1 VLRGAAGVAY
11 IVFSCFMLYV
21 LTITGGLEA
30 LHANASDMKHLWP
43 ALSFLLP
50 LFVFFCPY
58 DSLTRPF
65 FGAIKRGYQ
74 QRMGMVRDLGAVVL
88 SPLSKPTFLR
98 TFIADIMCS
107 MPKIF
112 TDLQYTMCI
121 YLTGTFWVSI
131 PL

>member
-1 VLRGAAGVAY
+1 
-11 IVFSCFMLYV
+11 
-21 LTITGGLEA
+21 
-30 LHANASDMKHLWP
+30 
-43 ALSFLLP
+43 
-50 LFVFFCPY
+50 
-58 DSLTRPF
+58 
-65 FGAIKRGYQ
+65 
-74 QRMGMVRDLGAVVL
+74 MVRDLGAVVL